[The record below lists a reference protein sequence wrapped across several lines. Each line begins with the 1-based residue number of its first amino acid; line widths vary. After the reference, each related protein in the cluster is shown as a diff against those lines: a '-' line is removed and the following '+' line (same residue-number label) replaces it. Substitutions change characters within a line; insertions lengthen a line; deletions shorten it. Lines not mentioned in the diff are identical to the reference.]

1 MSLVIDTNILIY
13 AINKDSPH
21 HKLASAF
28 IEKQRVVGFCVTWSI
43 LYEWLRIATHPKV
56 FSHPLEPKKAQDFIM
71 KIAGDPSVDILVET
85 SQHSRFLQMALE
97 EAPALR
103 GNLYHDAHI
112 AAIMLEHGIRKIAT
126 ADGHFRLFSSLQVID
141 PTKS

>member
-13 AINKDSPH
+13 AANRDSH
-21 HKLASAF
+21 HHPAAHAF
-28 IEKQRVVGFCVTWSI
+28 LEKQLVAGCCLTWSI

-56 FSHPLEPKKAQDFIM
+56 FSRPLDPKKAQDFIM
-71 KIAGDPSVDILVET
+71 NIADDPSVDVLVET

-97 EAPALR
+97 EAPTLR

-112 AAIMLEHGIRKIAT
+112 AAIMLEHGVRKIAT
-126 ADGHFRLFSSLQVID
+126 ADRHFRLFSSLQVID
-141 PTKS
+141 PTKT